1 MSVSALVLF
10 CSTVCANCCSSVF
23 GETKLSA
30 GENVKSNLKSI
41 LKEHGLQ
48 QVVVLFIVK
57 GHVPM
62 FLNESSVEWNK
73 FLDTFYILEK
83 NLHVMVYEVDTEST
97 SCYSETSM

>member
-1 MSVSALVLF
+1 M
-10 CSTVCANCCSSVF
+10 F

-48 QVVVLFIVK
+48 QVVVLLIVK

-97 SCYSETSM
+97 NCYSETSM